1 LRIADCGLTIG
12 AMALQAAAVVLGNQQ
27 SAIDNLQSAIAA

>member
-1 LRIADCGLTIG
+1 
-12 AMALQAAAVVLGNQQ
+12 MALQAAAVVLGNQQ